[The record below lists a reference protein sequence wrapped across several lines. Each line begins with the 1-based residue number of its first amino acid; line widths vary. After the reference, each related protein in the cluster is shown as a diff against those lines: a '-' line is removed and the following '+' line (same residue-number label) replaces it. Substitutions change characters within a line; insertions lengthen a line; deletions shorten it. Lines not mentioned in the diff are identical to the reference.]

1 MINAIKELL
10 KRPVAYQPV
19 IAKAIGS
26 VKLTILW
33 CQLYYWSDKTNDP
46 DGWIY
51 KTRTDIFN
59 ETGMKR
65 KEQETARKIGI
76 ELGVLECKVVG
87 MPPKVNFKIDEERMI
102 EIIEAYIKNN
112 PKNLTP
118 VSKEGSKS
126 AILPTDKELNTVLK
140 TMGTPHGSP
149 LPGWLDKEAWSEWE
163 QYRKEIKKKL
173 TPLTIKQ
180 QIRFLE
186 KNKNDHIEIINT
198 SISNGWT
205 GLFPIKKQYKSQNN
219 YTQDKKGKIET
230 IKLPDGT
237 ETSVILEDGQDI
249 EIIRREVF
257 RRYNNTKR

>member
-46 DGWIY
+46 EGWIY
-51 KTRTDIFN
+51 KTRQDVFN

-65 KEQETARKIGI
+65 KEQETARKIG
-76 ELGVLECKVVG
+76 EKLGVLECIVRG
-87 MPPKVNFKIDEERMI
+87 MPPKVHFKIDEERMI
-102 EIIEAYIKNN
+102 ELIERYLVEN
-112 PKNLTP
+112 PSERIVKTLT
-118 VSKEGSKS
+118 KEQEKPKKQDNE
-126 AILPTDKELNTVLK
+126 IQ
-140 TMGTPHGSP
+140 
-149 LPGWLDKEAWSEWE
+149 LPGWLDKEAWNEWQ

-173 TPLTIKQ
+173 TPITIKQ
-180 QIRFLE
+180 QLKFLE
-186 KNKNDHIEIINT
+186 KNKSDHIEIINT

-205 GLFPIKKQYKSQNN
+205 GLFPIKKQYKSQTN

-249 EIIRREVF
+249 EMVRREIL
-257 RRYNNTKR
+257 RRYNNKRI